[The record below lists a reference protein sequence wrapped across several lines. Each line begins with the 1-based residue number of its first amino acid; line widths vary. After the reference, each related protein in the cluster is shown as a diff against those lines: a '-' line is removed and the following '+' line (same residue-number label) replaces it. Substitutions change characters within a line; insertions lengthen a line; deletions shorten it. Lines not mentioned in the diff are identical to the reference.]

1 MIILSIL
8 IFVVLYLVVD
18 LLLKKL
24 DSEKES
30 EKKWIQFLSKI
41 MNKFPRWIFIV
52 IEIYIAISFLTFS
65 PKIDLILK

>member
-8 IFVVLYLVVD
+8 VFVVLYFVVD

-24 DSEKES
+24 DSEKDS

-41 MNKFPRWIFIV
+41 MNKFPRWIFV
-52 IEIYIAISFLTFS
+52 IIEVYIAISFLTFP
-65 PKIDLILK
+65 PKVDLVLK